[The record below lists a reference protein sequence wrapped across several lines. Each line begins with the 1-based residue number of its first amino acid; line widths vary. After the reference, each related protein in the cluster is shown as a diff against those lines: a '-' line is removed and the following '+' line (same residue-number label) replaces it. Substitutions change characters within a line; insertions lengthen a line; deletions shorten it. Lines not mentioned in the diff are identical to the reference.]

1 MKILLTSCHPKPVAA
16 SLPPP
21 PPPRSQMLHQGVVAL
36 RTPMHANNPTP
47 NMRWSQY
54 VASPGCNKHGNVYL
68 RGRPHTSLLPVG
80 VSLNSAA

>member
-1 MKILLTSCHPKPVAA
+1 MKILLTSCHPKPVATP
-16 SLPPP
+16 SPP
-21 PPPRSQMLHQGVVAL
+21 PPPRSQMLHQGVVVL

-54 VASPGCNKHGNVYL
+54 VASTGCDKHGNVCL
-68 RGRPHTSLLPVG
+68 RGRPHTFLLLVG